1 MPRVVKIYD
10 KKESNEHIYID
21 LRIGQDYTDEIEKNN
36 RNDSNLTLTVTLK
49 TTATKK
55 TRQRVIDYYQCEYL
69 YTLSNQGILLT
80 FKNYS
85 IVEQNEIVLLA
96 A

>member
-1 MPRVVKIYD
+1 M
-10 KKESNEHIYID
+10 
-21 LRIGQDYTDEIEKNN
+21 EKNN